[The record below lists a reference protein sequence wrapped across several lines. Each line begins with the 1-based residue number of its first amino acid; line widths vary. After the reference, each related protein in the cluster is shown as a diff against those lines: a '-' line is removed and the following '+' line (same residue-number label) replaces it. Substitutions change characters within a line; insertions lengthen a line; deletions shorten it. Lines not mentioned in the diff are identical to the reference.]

1 MPGESSQKPTRTTT
15 DGPKTGDQKADI
27 RGSVASV
34 DVSIG
39 ERRILVLTPLDGHV
53 RIGLAMPGIDRV
65 VDLSS
70 QPSAVIKV
78 LREAAATAGTPWG
91 QVEKV
96 MMDAIAVAAESSGAV
111 LPSGCLPSGTLAAAA
126 FPLLAQAFTPG
137 SSQDWTIPNWA
148 EPILA
153 SRTIADATRVAFGD
167 KSTKSVRRAMALSLR
182 PDGAPAQMNLDRLAL
197 ALMGRDV
204 LQPDRIA
211 RVLTAGHVDQSGH
224 RVDTTAIKDAR
235 RVVVRWGDVRCESVL
250 TDAAGDPSGIDTLLA
265 TIAYAQQLKDD
276 GPADPLP
283 NRLAELHDSYRVLMR
298 TATVRITPDAS
309 AQQSPLPDAPHH
321 VLASRTGRQRLDPSV
336 AIDYPTPIAALNG
349 MAIADMRLVLPR
361 TTGDLTR
368 WGRILSNCL
377 DSYDGDAVR
386 GISYIIG
393 IHRNQRLTYAVEVTQ
408 SGVLRQFNGHANRRP
423 RSNDRD
429 QVVSAL
435 LEAGVIDRRQQ
446 PNRPWIE
453 SIPA

>member
-153 SRTIADATRVAFGD
+153 SRTIADAARVAFGD
-167 KSTKSVRRAMALSLR
+167 KSTKSIRRAMAVSLS
-182 PDGAPAQMNLDRLAL
+182 PSGEPTQVNLDRLAL

-211 RVLTAGHVDQSGH
+211 RVLTAQHLDQSGH
-224 RVDTTAIKDAR
+224 HLDTTTIKDAR
-235 RVVVRWGDVRCESVL
+235 RVLVRWGDQRSERVL
-250 TDAAGDPSGIDTLLA
+250 TDAARQPHGIDTLLA
-265 TIAYAQQLKDD
+265 TIAYAAQLKDD

-298 TATVRITPDAS
+298 TATVRINPEAS
-309 AQQSPLPDAPHH
+309 AQPTPLPDAPHH
-321 VLASRTGRQRLDPSV
+321 VLASRTGRQRLDPAV

-349 MAIADMRLVLPR
+349 MTIGDMRLVLPR
-361 TTGDLTR
+361 TAGDLVR

-377 DSYDGDAVR
+377 DSYDGDAVG

-393 IHRNQRLTYAVEVTQ
+393 IHRAQRLTYAVEVTQ

-423 RSNDRD
+423 RANDRD
-429 QVVSAL
+429 QVISAL
-435 LEAGVIDRRQQ
+435 LEAGVIDPLKRS
-446 PNRPWIE
+446 NRPWIE